1 MPVVVMLFLTVTDPR
16 SALLFMNETQISLGP
31 CAKHS
36 RFDIHKQRNQ
46 AALTGCALC
55 EVRDC
60 FGRPDQRSLHMLV
73 ARVSSI
79 LILCLLAPGA
89 AVADNAGEPFFAGLG
104 THGRKVSTN
113 APAAQRYFNQG
124 LAFLFAFNHDEA
136 IRSFE
141 AAASADA
148 DCAMAYWGIALANGP
163 HINNPAVDEKHAQ
176 AAWKALT
183 RAQELAAKASPVE
196 RELIEALAKRY
207 AQPQPMDRKPLDE
220 AYAAAMR
227 KVWKAHPDDADI
239 GALTAEALMDL
250 RPWDQWTLDGKPQ
263 PGTDEVLRA
272 VDAVLAKSPEH
283 PLALHLLIHAVEASA
298 HPERA
303 DAAADR
309 LRDLQPGLG
318 HLVHMP
324 SHIDV
329 RRGRW
334 QQAVV
339 TNQKAIAADKAYR
352 QTVPNQ
358 GFYRLYMAHNHHL
371 LAYAA
376 LMQGQSKL
384 ATESIQE
391 MLSGIPEEFIKQSA
405 PMMDPFFA
413 LPYEL
418 HMRFGRWD
426 ALLAE
431 PKPRDCF
438 PITTALWHFARGVA
452 LAAKNDLDKAR
463 TEQRAFVQAVKAVP
477 KDAISGKNAAH
488 DVLGI
493 AEKMLAGEILYREGR
508 TDDAIAALREAVR
521 REDKLRYIEPPDWI
535 QPVRHALGA
544 ALVDAGRHAEAEAV
558 FREDLSRHPENGWS
572 LYGLARSL
580 KVQGKPDDAAA
591 VSARFEKAWQRADIK
606 LTSSCFCLGAKE

>member
-1 MPVVVMLFLTVTDPR
+1 MSIV
-16 SALLFMNETQISLGP
+16 
-31 CAKHS
+31 
-36 RFDIHKQRNQ
+36 
-46 AALTGCALC
+46 
-55 EVRDC
+55 
-60 FGRPDQRSLHMLV
+60 
-73 ARVSSI
+73 RVSSI
-79 LILCLLAPGA
+79 LILCLLAPA
-89 AVADNAGEPFFAGLG
+89 ATVAQKSTEPGKPTEPFFPGLG
-104 THGRKVSTN
+104 THTRQVSTN
-113 APAAQRYFNQG
+113 SPTAQRYFNQG
-124 LAFLFAFNHDEA
+124 LAFLYAFNHDEA

-141 AAASADA
+141 AAASCDA

-163 HINNPAVDEKHAQ
+163 HINNPAVDEAHAK

-183 RAQELAAKASPVE
+183 RARELAAKATPVE
-196 RELIEALAKRY
+196 GELIAALAKRY
-207 AQPQPMDRKPLDE
+207 ADPQPNDRKPLDE
-220 AYAAAMR
+220 AYAEAMR
-227 KVWKAHPDDADI
+227 KVWETHPDDVDI
-239 GALTAEALMDL
+239 GALAAEAIMDL

-263 PGTDEVLRA
+263 PGTDDVLKTL
-272 VDAVLAKSPEH
+272 DAVLTKSPQH

-303 DAAADR
+303 DAAADQ
-309 LRDLQPGLG
+309 LRDLEPGLG

-334 QQAVV
+334 QQAIIA
-339 TNQKAIAADKAYR
+339 NQKAIAADKAYR

-371 LAYAA
+371 LAFAA

-384 ATESIQE
+384 ATEAIQE
-391 MLSGIPEEFIKQSA
+391 MAAGIPEEFLKQSA
-405 PMMDPFFA
+405 AMMDPFIA
-413 LPYEL
+413 LPFEL

-426 ALLAE
+426 AILAE
-431 PKPRDCF
+431 PKPKDCF
-438 PITTALWHFARGVA
+438 PITTALWRFARGVA
-452 LAAKNDLDKAR
+452 LAAKNKLDDAR
-463 TEQRAFVQAVKAVP
+463 AEQTAFLEAVKAVP

-493 AEKMLAGEILYREGR
+493 AEKMLAGEILYREGK
-508 TDDAIAALREAVR
+508 TDEAMAALREAVR

-558 FREDLSRHPENGWS
+558 FREDLDRHPENGWA
-572 LYGLARSL
+572 LYGLAQSL
-580 KVQGKPDDAAA
+580 RMQGKRTEAAA
-591 VSARFEKAWQRADIK
+591 ATARFEKAWQYADIK